1 MEVLTIENKDMIPT
15 NLELLVS
22 VLRSITF
29 GIIGTIFPVVSFLI
43 FFMPSPAIWLGVKRG
58 VTKALLSTLIVS
70 LAMGLIGGF
79 TFMAMYLFVAIPIVF
94 ITITLIKE
102 EKESYKII
110 AINMLAIVIM
120 AVVFFINFKY
130 IMNIDVIAGISKSI
144 DTAANDFIKII
155 EERGMPN
162 IAMSRG
168 EILKLVDLIKL
179 TLPGSSIIC
188 AISFV
193 FLSYIYAL
201 NMLRRDNY
209 NVKHRLRFID
219 IRMPKK
225 SLILIVVT
233 GTALVLLY
241 ALKIQYFD
249 IIFINTV
256 SVIGFLFMMAG
267 IFTIDYYFINKMPRA
282 LRFIIPT
289 LVIILFY
296 GSYLYMI
303 VGLLDSFVNFRKR
316 FERVENEKI

>member
-1 MEVLTIENKDMIPT
+1 MIPT

-130 IMNIDVIAGISKSI
+130 IMKIDVIAAISKSI

-162 IAMSRG
+162 IAMSKG

-225 SLILIVVT
+225 SLILIVVA
-233 GTALVLLY
+233 GTVLALLY
-241 ALKIQYFD
+241 ALKAQYFD

-282 LRFIIPT
+282 LRFIIPM

-296 GSYLYMI
+296 GSYLYML
-303 VGLLDSFVNFRKR
+303 VGLLDSFVNFRRR

>member
-1 MEVLTIENKDMIPT
+1 MIPT

-43 FFMPSPAIWLGVKRG
+43 FLMPSPAIWLGVKRG

-79 TFMAMYLFVAIPIVF
+79 GFMAIYLFVAMPIVF

-102 EKESYKII
+102 GKENYKVI
-110 AINMLAIVIM
+110 ATNMLALVIM

-130 IMNIDVIAGISKSI
+130 IMKVDVIAAISKAI
-144 DTAANDFIKII
+144 DTTAMDFIKVI

-162 IAMSRG
+162 IAISKS
-168 EILKLVDLIKL
+168 EILKLVHLVKL
-179 TLPGSSIIC
+179 TLPGSSVIC

-193 FLSYIYAL
+193 FLSYIYAQ

-209 NVKHRLRFID
+209 NVKYRLRFID

-225 SLILIVVT
+225 SLILIVVS
-233 GTALVLLY
+233 GTVLALLY
-241 ALKIQYFD
+241 ALKSQYFD

-256 SVIGFLFMMAG
+256 SVIGFLYMMAG
-267 IFTIDYYFINKMPRA
+267 VFTIDYYFINKMPKV

-289 LVIILFY
+289 LVITLFY

-303 VGLLDSFVNFRKR
+303 VGLLDSFINFRKR

>member
-1 MEVLTIENKDMIPT
+1 MIPT

-102 EKESYKII
+102 ERESYKVI
-110 AINMLAIVIM
+110 AVNMLAIAIM

-130 IMNIDVIAGISKSI
+130 IMKIDVIAAISKSI

-162 IAMSRG
+162 IAMSKG

-209 NVKHRLRFID
+209 NVKYRLRFID

-225 SLILIVVT
+225 SFILIVVA
-233 GTALVLLY
+233 GTVLALLY
-241 ALKIQYFD
+241 ALKAQYFD

-282 LRFIIPT
+282 LRFIIPM

-296 GSYLYMI
+296 GSYLYML
-303 VGLLDSFVNFRKR
+303 VGLLDSFVNFRRR

>member
-1 MEVLTIENKDMIPT
+1 MIPT

-110 AINMLAIVIM
+110 AVNMLAIVIM

-130 IMNIDVIAGISKSI
+130 IMKIDVIAAISKSI

-162 IAMSRG
+162 IAMSKG

-225 SLILIVVT
+225 SLILIVVA
-233 GTALVLLY
+233 GTVLALLY
-241 ALKIQYFD
+241 ALKAQYFD

-282 LRFIIPT
+282 LRFIIPM

-296 GSYLYMI
+296 GSYLYML

>member
-130 IMNIDVIAGISKSI
+130 IMNIDVITGISKSI

-282 LRFIIPT
+282 LRFIIPM

>member
-1 MEVLTIENKDMIPT
+1 MWTIENKDMIPT

-130 IMNIDVIAGISKSI
+130 IMKIDVIAAISKSI

-162 IAMSRG
+162 IAMSKG

-225 SLILIVVT
+225 SLILIFVA
-233 GTALVLLY
+233 GTVLALLY
-241 ALKIQYFD
+241 ALKAQYFD

-256 SVIGFLFMMAG
+256 SVIGFLYMMAG

-282 LRFIIPT
+282 LRFIIPM

-296 GSYLYMI
+296 GSYLYML
-303 VGLLDSFVNFRKR
+303 VGLLDSFVNFRRR

>member
-144 DTAANDFIKII
+144 DTAAIDFIKII

-282 LRFIIPT
+282 LRFIIPM

>member
-1 MEVLTIENKDMIPT
+1 MLTIENKDMIPT

-130 IMNIDVIAGISKSI
+130 IMNIDVITGISKSI

-241 ALKIQYFD
+241 SLKIQYFD

-282 LRFIIPT
+282 LRFIIPM

>member
-130 IMNIDVIAGISKSI
+130 IMNIDVITGISKSI

-241 ALKIQYFD
+241 SLKIQYFD

-282 LRFIIPT
+282 LRFIIPM

>member
-1 MEVLTIENKDMIPT
+1 MLTIENKDMIPT

-130 IMNIDVIAGISKSI
+130 IMNIDVITGISKSI

-282 LRFIIPT
+282 LRFIIPM

>member
-1 MEVLTIENKDMIPT
+1 MIPT

-130 IMNIDVIAGISKSI
+130 IMKIDVIAAISKSI

-162 IAMSRG
+162 IAMSKG

-201 NMLRRDNY
+201 NMLRKDNY

-225 SLILIVVT
+225 SLVLIVVA
-233 GTALVLLY
+233 GTVLALLY
-241 ALKIQYFD
+241 ALKAQYFD

-282 LRFIIPT
+282 LRFIIPM

-296 GSYLYMI
+296 GSYLYML
-303 VGLLDSFVNFRKR
+303 VGLLDSFVNFRRR

>member
-1 MEVLTIENKDMIPT
+1 MLTIENKDMIPT

-130 IMNIDVIAGISKSI
+130 IMNIDVITGISKSI

-225 SLILIVVT
+225 SLILIVVA

-282 LRFIIPT
+282 LRFIIPM